1 MGVKFGYIIAP
12 MGTSKPTP
20 WQVLFILW
28 GIHGIATAGWLLAIP
43 TDADHP
49 LAFGF
54 SPQRLALVGMAIG
67 VIVISA
73 WLWLQSHKPG
83 FRQTWLDLDR
93 HLVGWDLI
101 YLTALLVMTAVSIFI
116 ITVPLFKNNP
126 LYPVYAARLGP
137 ILLWFGLASGELAF
151 LVAWN
156 RYGKAKHIYAIL
168 QPIWKKALLLVIFF
182 SLLGGLIAFS
192 RIGITRQSS
201 WGMPPVPFLEW
212 QIFLILV
219 LPGIFVFFPKIFS
232 KESHKWIPFGIYLFT
247 VILWLSQ
254 PINAAFTATPPR
266 APNFEIYP
274 FSDPQFYA
282 QYAQSALTGNGF
294 LWPEIPTRPF
304 YVAFLTWLHFL
315 GGQSYENIIV
325 LQTFVLASFPVLL
338 YLIGKE
344 IGGKPLGLGLSVL
357 AAFRD
362 INSNVAVPFAS
373 NVTYSKLFNSEL
385 PTALLVSLAALLAIR
400 WLRMSNRPAWLSLLI
415 GGVIGAAALV
425 RLQSSVLIAVI
436 LVLAF
441 FVISE
446 YRQWLKCTIFV
457 ILGFAL
463 TLAPWLTR
471 NYVAAGGLVLDN
483 PISQTM
489 TMARRWS
496 GSTGNEILPR
506 LSGEN
511 DAQYSSRLMKLAI
524 ASFKDDPKYILHSA
538 ANHFI
543 NSEIASLLAF
553 PVRDEIVSPAELWMP
568 QHVFWRTPL
577 TASQIPLF
585 AFYVLLF
592 CVGLAAAWHYHGL
605 IGLLP
610 LGLGLAYNLWTALF
624 LSSGARFIVPLDWSI
639 HLYEIFGLLVL
650 GGALLSF
657 AQGAR
662 ENISAWIQGPFNNPG
677 IPRESPVSSRRYFIL
692 SLIFVLFLGAF
703 LPITEFIF
711 PQKYPSISQKEILQQ
726 IDMTA
731 ETGEI
736 ALYGRALYPRYYA
749 AGDGEP
755 GTAKLGYG
763 VEERARLVFFLVG
776 PQNGLVIFELE
787 STPQF
792 FPNTADVYMI
802 GTQTD
807 NYFSPRVV
815 KVIKDSHSELYI
827 NK

>member
-1 MGVKFGYIIAP
+1 MR
-12 MGTSKPTP
+12 TSNPTP

-28 GIHGIATAGWLLAIP
+28 GVQGIAALGWLLAIP
-43 TDADHP
+43 TDTDNP

-54 SPQRLALVGMAIG
+54 SLQRLALVSIAIG
-67 VIVISA
+67 VIVISV
-73 WLWLQSHKPG
+73 WLWLQSNRADFH
-83 FRQTWLDLDR
+83 QTWLDLDKHFIR
-93 HLVGWDLI
+93 WDLI
-101 YLTALLVMTAVSIFI
+101 YLTALLVITAVSIFI
-116 ITVPLFKNNP
+116 ITVPLFKNEP
-126 LYPVYAARLGP
+126 LYPVYAARLRP
-137 ILLWFGLASGELAF
+137 IILWFGLASVELAF

-201 WGMPPVPFLEW
+201 WGMPPIPFLEW
-212 QIFLILV
+212 QIFLTLAWI
-219 LPGIFVFFPKIFS
+219 GIFVFFP

-254 PINAAFTATPPR
+254 PINTAFTATPPR

-304 YVAFLTWLHFL
+304 YVAFLTWLHL
-315 GGQSYENIIV
+315 VGGQSYENIIV
-325 LQTFVLASFPVLL
+325 LQTFVLASFPMLL

-344 IGGKPLGLGLSVL
+344 IGGRPLGLGLSVL

-362 INSNVAVPFAS
+362 INANVAVPFAS
-373 NVTYSKLFNSEL
+373 SVTYSKLFNSEL

-436 LVLAF
+436 LLLAF
-441 FVISE
+441 FVISDR
-446 YRQWLKCTIFV
+446 RQWLKCTIFV
-457 ILGFAL
+457 IMGFVL

-471 NYVAAGGLVLDN
+471 NYMAAGGLVLDN

-496 GSTGNEILPR
+496 GSTGNELLPR
-506 LSGEN
+506 LPGEN
-511 DAQYSSRLMKLAI
+511 DSQYSGRLMKLAI
-524 ASFKDDPKYILHSA
+524 ASFKDNPEYILHSA
-538 ANHFI
+538 ANHFV

-553 PVRDEIVSPAELWMP
+553 PVRDEILSPAELLMP

-592 CVGLAAAWHYHGL
+592 SIGLAAAWHYHGL

-610 LGLGLAYNLWTALF
+610 LGLGVAYNLWTALF

-639 HLYEIFGLLVL
+639 HLYEIFGLLIL
-650 GGALLSF
+650 GGVLVSF

-662 ENISAWIQGPFNNPG
+662 ENISAWIQGPFG
-677 IPRESPVSSRRYFIL
+677 QHSIPRESPVSSRRYFIL

-703 LPITEFIF
+703 LPVTEFIF
-711 PQKYPSISQKEILQQ
+711 PQKYPPISQEEILQQ
-726 IDMTA
+726 IDMPA

-736 ALYGRALYPRYYA
+736 ALYGRAIYPRYYD

-763 VEERARLVFFLVG
+763 AEERARLVFFLVG
-776 PQNGLVIFELE
+776 PQNGLVILELE
-787 STPQF
+787 SAPQF

-815 KVIKDSHSELYI
+815 KVIKDSRSELYI